1 MGRIDRLAERYK
13 RYISLPWEKDLA
25 GPQRMVFVVY
35 DKTDERRLRARTTL
49 FELATKDAGRR
60 WIECDLT
67 DAFAE
72 WMAGVEYR
80 ESYFESPEDLD
91 LKLEEEFLEHVA
103 SRVRRV
109 LAVPESDEG
118 SVVALF
124 GIASLFG
131 FIRVSEVMRAV
142 ERDVRG
148 RMVVFFPGE
157 YVDNNYRLLD
167 ARDGWNYLAVPVTLQ
182 DDRGVY
188 DASPSP
194 PGRGVWGEGEA

>member
-1 MGRIDRLAERYK
+1 MGRIDRLAERYR

-25 GPQRMVFVVY
+25 GAQRMIFVVY
-35 DKTDERRLRARTTL
+35 DKTDERKLRARRKL
-49 FELATKDAGRR
+49 FDLETRDAGHR

-67 DAFAE
+67 DVFAE
-72 WMAGVEYR
+72 WMANVEYR
-80 ESYFESPEDLD
+80 ESYFESPDDLD
-91 LKLEEEFLEHVA
+91 LKLQEEFLEHVA

-109 LAVPESDEG
+109 LTAPESDEG

-167 ARDGWNYLAVPVTLQ
+167 ARDGWNYLAVPITLQ
-182 DDRGVY
+182 EDPEAY
-188 DASPSP
+188 DASPKTE
-194 PGRGVWGEGEA
+194 GRTT